1 MSAGRRPLEQP
12 REPALLADFT
22 ASRNARRRGRPASK
36 QEIMTLRYP
45 LLLSVLLVTACASN
59 PPLGGSPDLTLV
71 ETKDLPPPTPTDAAA
86 RPRPFAIGPYD
97 KLSIDVFGVD
107 ALQRD
112 VQVDG
117 GGNINFPLV
126 GAVEAAGKTPEELSQ
141 AIEQQLRGRF
151 VRNPQVTVNLQ
162 DAVSHVV
169 TVDGQVLKPGSYPVL
184 AGMTLMRAV
193 ADAGGLG
200 EYAND
205 EDVVIIRTAQGRRYA
220 GLYNLKGIRRGN
232 YADPAVYDGDMIIV
246 GDSPARRTFDKIL
259 KAVPLINTPLI
270 FALRG

>member
-1 MSAGRRPLEQP
+1 
-12 REPALLADFT
+12 
-22 ASRNARRRGRPASK
+22 
-36 QEIMTLRYP
+36 MTLRFL
-45 LLLSVLLVTACASN
+45 LLLSFLLVAACASN
-59 PPLGGSPDLTLV
+59 RPLGGSPDLTLV
-71 ETKDLPPPTPTDAAA
+71 DTRELPPPSTADAAGQ
-86 RPRPFAIGPYD
+86 PQPFAIGPYD

-126 GAVEAAGKTPEELSQ
+126 GAVQAAGKTPEELSQ

-162 DAVSHVV
+162 DPVSHVV
-169 TVDGQVLKPGSYPVL
+169 TIDGQVLKPGSYPAL

-193 ADAGGLG
+193 AAAGGLG
-200 EYAND
+200 EYADD
-205 EDVVIIRTAQGRRYA
+205 EDVVIIRSAKGRRYA

-232 YADPAVYDGDMIIV
+232 YPDPVVYSGDMIIV
-246 GDSPARRTFDKIL
+246 GDSPGRRTFDKIL
-259 KAVPLINTPLI
+259 KTVPLLNTPLI